1 MGKANEQG
9 QLSNKQNLNQ
19 KVVKKTRIMLDT
31 NDQTKSELKQI
42 NGVSKFVNPSGAK
55 VGTNQ

>member
-42 NGVSKFVNPSGAK
+42 NGVSQFVNPSGTK
-55 VGTNQ
+55 VGTN

>member
-9 QLSNKQNLNQ
+9 QISNKQNLNQ
-19 KVVKKTRIMLDT
+19 KVVKKARIMLDT

-42 NGVSKFVNPSGAK
+42 NGVSQFVNPSGAK
-55 VGTNQ
+55 VGMN